1 MAECEFS
8 TMLSPYY
15 DGELSPLEHERVEQH
30 ILDCQDCALELERMH
45 AISRALSTLIVPDAA
60 PMLADGPRSPDKTLE
75 EIALARFGRRM
86 TAVAAAVLAASVIRW
101 SFVSQRPAASAPTA
115 SISNWERAAI
125 DPDPATNTIVAS
137 TADTSTADTQFDDF
151 LARDLS
157 GGEP

>member
-15 DGELSPLEHERVEQH
+15 DGELSPSEHERVERH
-30 ILDCQDCALELERMH
+30 VLDCQDCALELERMQ
-45 AISRALSTLIVPDAA
+45 AISRALSTLIVPDVA
-60 PMLADGPRSPDKTLE
+60 PTSPVGPKSPDKTDE
-75 EIALARFGRRM
+75 EIALARFVRRM
-86 TAVAAAVLAASVIRW
+86 TTVAAAVLAASVIRW
-101 SFVSQRPAASAPTA
+101 SFVGQRAPAPVPAA

-137 TADTSTADTQFDDF
+137 TADPSTDTQFDDF